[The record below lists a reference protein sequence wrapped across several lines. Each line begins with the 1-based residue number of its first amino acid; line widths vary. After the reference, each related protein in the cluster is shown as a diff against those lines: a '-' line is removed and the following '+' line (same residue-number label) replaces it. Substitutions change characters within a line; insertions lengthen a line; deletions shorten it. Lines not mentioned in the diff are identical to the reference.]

1 MLRLYN
7 DFDRTTLH
15 TMAQVLMVFAI
26 GLTFRFINII
36 NIVGVFRAG
45 GDTKYAMILELGV
58 LWTVGVLGT
67 FIAVKV
73 FHAPLLIVAIIV
85 QLEEAVKVL
94 IGMFRVRSKKWIN
107 QLV

>member
-1 MLRLYN
+1 MS
-7 DFDRTTLH
+7 H
-15 TMAQVLMVFAI
+15 VLIVFAV

-67 FIAVKV
+67 FIAVKF

-85 QLEEAVKVL
+85 QLEEVVKVFF
-94 IGMFRVRSKKWIN
+94 GMFRVRSKKWIN